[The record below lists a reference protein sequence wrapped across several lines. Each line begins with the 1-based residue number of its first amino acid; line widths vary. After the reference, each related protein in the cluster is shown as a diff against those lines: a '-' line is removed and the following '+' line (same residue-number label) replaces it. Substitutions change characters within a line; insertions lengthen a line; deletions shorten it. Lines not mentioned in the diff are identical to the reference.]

1 MKEFTV
7 TLGGKDRRVRYTSR
21 DGVALEKK
29 FEKPVPTLL
38 LHDLVGQVGGKVDVT
53 LYRREVQVHVLF
65 LGLLHDWP
73 KLIEEQVYDL
83 VDAELLK
90 GRTIRDIV
98 WNAYKAALYA
108 GLTGRSID
116 VDTFFEAA
124 VEEATADKAAA
135 GEPEG
140 NAEAPGPSA
149 S

>member
-7 TLGGKDRRVRYTSR
+7 SLGGRERRVRYTSK
-21 DGVALEKK
+21 DGIALEKAFGK
-29 FEKPVPTLL
+29 SVPLL
-38 LHDLVGQVGGKVDVT
+38 LQHDLVGQQGGRIDVT
-53 LYRREVQVHVLF
+53 LYRREVQVRVLF
-65 LGLLHDWP
+65 LGLVHDWP
-73 KLIEEQVYDL
+73 KLIEDQVYDL

-116 VDTFFEAA
+116 VDTVVEALA
-124 VEEATADKAAA
+124 EDEKAA
-135 GEPEG
+135 GDTEG